1 MVAPV
6 ASTILLPLV
15 ESGKAGSPVAADAVG
30 EASTPTPAAAKV
42 VRITPNTS
50 EITVLR

>member
-15 ESGKAGSPVAADAVG
+15 DSGKGGNPLAADAVG
-30 EASTPTPAAAKV
+30 AASTPTPAAAKV

-50 EITVLR
+50 ETAVFR